1 MRKDQYIIIDDIK
14 IFTFQA
20 GWNEWSF
27 IKIETN
33 TEISGWAECTD
44 TFKNLNGFCG
54 ILKDFKDLILNEDA
68 LNINRII
75 WILKTKSKSNPG
87 SLIQRVISAIENAL
101 WDILGKKK
109 QVSVG
114 KLFGKNYRKHV
125 ELYWSHCGTTRVRTP
140 KYLNKPAIKSL
151 EDVKFFCNEINQT
164 DFKVIKTN
172 LALFKNGPEIYMPGH
187 KINFNNPSLEL
198 KKNTLVEITNWIKEL
213 NKHLNEDIYIAV
225 DLNFNFE
232 VKGLTQVAKSLEK
245 FRIKWLE
252 IDSYTEKPLI
262 LLKKK
267 TKIPIVTGETIME
280 LSNLMKFIDK
290 KCVDYISI
298 DLIWNGLTE
307 SKKIADY
314 CKSKKI
320 KVTTHNYNGYL
331 GTFMSANF
339 ASIVPNFLIGEI
351 DIDEI
356 QNLEKIFTNKP
367 NIKGRFLEITDRPGW
382 GCDLIE
388 NRIKKVFSAKD

>member
-1 MRKDQYIIIDDIK
+1 MRKKQNITIDDIK

-33 TEISGWAECTD
+33 TEIFGWAECTD

-54 ILKDFKDLILNEDA
+54 ILKDFKGAILNEDA
-68 LNINRII
+68 LNISRIV

-87 SLIQRVISAIENAL
+87 SLVQRVISAIENAL
-101 WDILGKKK
+101 WDIVGKKK
-109 QVSVG
+109 QVSVRG
-114 KLFGKNYRKHV
+114 LFKKNYRKQI

-140 KYLNKPAIKSL
+140 EYLNKPAIRSL
-151 EDVKFFCNEINQT
+151 NDVKFFCDEINQT
-164 DFKVIKTN
+164 DFKLIKTN

-187 KINFNNPSLEL
+187 KVNFNNPSLKL
-198 KKNTLVEITNWIKEL
+198 KKNTLIEITNWINAL
-213 NKHLNEDIYIAV
+213 NKYLRDDIYIAV

-232 VKGLTQVAKSLEK
+232 IKGLMQVAKSLEN

-252 IDSYTEKPLI
+252 IDSYSEEPLI

-267 TKIPIVTGETIME
+267 TQIPIVTGETIME
-280 LSNLMKFIDK
+280 LSSLIKFIDK
-290 KCVDYISI
+290 KCIDYLSI

-307 SKKIADY
+307 SKKISDY
-314 CKSKKI
+314 CNKKQI

-356 QNLEKIFTNKP
+356 QNLDKIFTNKP
-367 NIKGRFLEITDRPGW
+367 DIKGRFMKIVDRPGW
-382 GCDLIE
+382 GCDLVE
-388 NRIKKVFSAKD
+388 NKIKKVFSAKS

>member
-1 MRKDQYIIIDDIK
+1 MRKNQNIIINDIK
-14 IFTFQA
+14 VFTFQA

-33 TEISGWAECTD
+33 TEIFGWAECTD

-54 ILKDFKDLILNEDA
+54 ILKDFKNIILYEEA
-68 LNINRII
+68 LNIKRII
-75 WILKTKSKSNPG
+75 WKLKTKSKSNPG

-109 QVSVG
+109 QVPVHKLIG
-114 KLFGKNYRKHV
+114 KEYRKEI

-140 KYLNKPAIKSL
+140 QFLDKPAIKSL
-151 EDVKFFCNEINQT
+151 RDVKPFCEEINKT

-172 LALFKNGPEIYMPGH
+172 LATFSNGPKIYMPGH
-187 KINFNNPSLEL
+187 NITFNNPSLKL
-198 KKNTLVEITNWIKEL
+198 KKETLVEIIDWIKEL
-213 NKHLNEDIYIAV
+213 NTHLNNDIYIAV

-232 VKGLTQVAKSLEK
+232 TKDLIKIAESLKK

-252 IDSYTEKPLI
+252 IDSYSAQPLL

-280 LSNLMKFIDK
+280 LSNLEKFIDK
-290 KCVDYISI
+290 KCSNFISV
-298 DLIWNGLTE
+298 DLIWSGLTE
-307 SKKIADY
+307 SKKIADF
-314 CKSKKI
+314 CKKKKI
-320 KVTTHNYNGYL
+320 NITTHNYNGYL
-331 GTFMSANF
+331 GTFMSANLA
-339 ASIVPNFLIGEI
+339 ASVSNFFIGEI

-356 QNLEKIFTNKP
+356 QNLDKIFSNSP
-367 NIKGRFLEITDRPGW
+367 NINGRFLNVPDRPGW
-382 GCDLIE
+382 GCELNE
-388 NRIKKVFSAKD
+388 KQIKKVFSAKN